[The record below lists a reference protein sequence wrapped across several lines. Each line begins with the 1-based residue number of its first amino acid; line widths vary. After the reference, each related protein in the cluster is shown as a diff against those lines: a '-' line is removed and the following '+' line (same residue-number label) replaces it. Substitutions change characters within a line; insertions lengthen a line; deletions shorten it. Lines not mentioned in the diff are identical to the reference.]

1 MELEWDEAKR
11 RNTLERRGLDFADVE
26 NFDYDTV
33 ISVPDRRLDYG
44 EERFNAYGYL
54 RGVLCT
60 YCFTWRNGRMRI
72 ISMRRANDRER
83 KKYQA
88 GTL

>member
-11 RNTLERRGLDFADVE
+11 RWTLENRNLDFADVARV
-26 NFDYDTV
+26 DPASIVTSADT
-33 ISVPDRRLDYG
+33 RHDYG
-44 EERFNAYGYL
+44 EQRFSSFGYL
-54 RGVLCT
+54 DDSLVNFVWTPRGD
-60 YCFTWRNGRMRI
+60 RIRI

-88 GTL
+88 P

>member
-54 RGVLCT
+54 WGALCT